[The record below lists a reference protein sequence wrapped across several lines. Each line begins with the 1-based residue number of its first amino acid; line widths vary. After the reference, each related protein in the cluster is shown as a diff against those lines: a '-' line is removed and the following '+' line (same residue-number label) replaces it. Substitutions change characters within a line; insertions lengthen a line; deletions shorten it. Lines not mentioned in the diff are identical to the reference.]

1 MKLKAGASPSVK
13 AALAALF
20 AAAALLAALPGA
32 AAAQTDTLRVTL
44 AEMLQSA
51 GQANPMLRA
60 ARNAAE
66 AAEGQ
71 RLASLAGFL
80 PHLSMSEMFS
90 RSNDPV
96 YAFGTKLRQSIFSE
110 RDFAMSALNFPAP
123 ISNYSTRFVL
133 QQPIFNGGRA
143 WNGRRMA
150 DSYSQAAQKAAGYTA
165 EETAFQVRKAYYS
178 ALLARESVVVLD
190 AALTAARSHKHQAER
205 MSAEGLATRAD
216 ELKASVRVAELEQ
229 KRIAAANSVTVAGE
243 YLKLASGVHDN
254 RPVLPL
260 DSLDAAAFN
269 APLDSLIAFA
279 LASHGQLA
287 AADQAAQAAGYGAK
301 AALGSLIPSLNGF
314 AQYERDSQDAFGKDG
329 DNWMV
334 GVSLDWN
341 FFDGLGSVGNV
352 KSARAMREKA
362 LNEAAMLRHKVEV
375 DVREAWLNLQAAGK
389 QIEVARGARD
399 EAGESL
405 RIVENQYREGL
416 ASITDL
422 LDTEAAATGAG
433 LNYSAALYEYN
444 LSLAGLRLATGGY
457 PIND

>member
-1 MKLKAGASPSVK
+1 MKLKAGASPSAK
-13 AALAALF
+13 AAAVLMAAVMLV
-20 AAAALLAALPGA
+20 ALPGLA
-32 AAAQTDTLRVTL
+32 EAQSDTLRVTL

-71 RLASLAGFL
+71 RLASMAGFL

-96 YAFGTKLRQSIFSE
+96 YAFGTKLRQSVFSE
-110 RDFAMSALNFPAP
+110 RDFAMSSLNFPSP
-123 ISNYSTRFVL
+123 ITNYSTRFVL

-150 DSYSQAAQKAAGYTA
+150 ESYATAAQKAAGYSA

-178 ALLARESVVVLD
+178 VLLARESLGVLD
-190 AALTAARSHKHQAER
+190 AALSAARSHKHQAER

-229 KRIAAANSVTVAGE
+229 KLIAAANSITVAGE

-314 AQYERDSQDAFGKDG
+314 AQYERDAKDVFGKDG

-375 DVREAWLNLQAAGK
+375 DVREAWLNLQASGK

-399 EAGESL
+399 EAKESL